1 MSQLTSIL
9 AGIVIATA
17 LALPRS
23 TAAQTSDFGAC
34 VARIEALAMERGISQ
49 ATTSR
54 VLPTVRPLERVIRA
68 DRNQPEFVA
77 TFADYLGRR
86 VTANRVA
93 TGRALLAEHADLLR
107 SLTARYGVP
116 AQYLVAFWGLESNF
130 GGVLGNVPVFDALG
144 TLACDQRRSDYFTT
158 EFIHALSI
166 VERGDVE
173 PARMIG
179 SWAGAMGQTQF
190 MPSVYLE
197 HAADGD
203 GDGRVDIWASAP
215 DALASAARFLAGL
228 GWESG
233 YRWGRE
239 VLLPQG
245 FDYTRAGLRE
255 AQSLADWRALG
266 IRDANGDSV
275 PALDVR
281 AALLVPAGSS
291 GPAFLVYDNFRVI
304 MRWNNSEFFALTI
317 GHLADRIAGAG
328 TLVRPP
334 PATAALTRDQ
344 LQAIQAGLNVR
355 GFDAGSAD
363 GILGPATRAAIAEF
377 QSRSGLVA
385 DGFPT
390 PALLETLG
398 ID

>member
-1 MSQLTSIL
+1 MTRL
-9 AGIVIATA
+9 ASTLIGVGLVLGVVA
-17 LALPRS
+17 PRGA
-23 TAAQTSDFGAC
+23 AAQTAEFGEC
-34 VARIEALAMERGISQ
+34 VARLGELAMERGISP

-68 DRNQPEFVA
+68 DRNQPEFIA

-86 VTANRVA
+86 VTAARVG
-93 TGRALLAEHADLLR
+93 TGRALMAEHAGLLR
-107 SLTARYGVP
+107 SLTDRYGVP

-166 VERGDVE
+166 VERGDVD
-173 PARMIG
+173 PSRMVG

-203 GDGRVDIWASAP
+203 GDGRVDIWSSAA

-228 GWESG
+228 GWERG

-239 VLLPQG
+239 VRLPEG
-245 FDYTRAGLRE
+245 FDYTMAGLRGTN
-255 AQSLADWRALG
+255 SLADWRALG
-266 IRDANGDSV
+266 VRDTNGNPV
-275 PALDVR
+275 PALDLR
-281 AALLVPAGSS
+281 AALLVPAGSR
-291 GPAFLVYDNFRVI
+291 GPVFLVYDNFRVI
-304 MRWNNSEFFALTI
+304 MRWNNSEFFALAV

-328 TLVRPP
+328 PLAQPP
-334 PATAALTRDQ
+334 PETAALTREQ
-344 LQAIQAGLNVR
+344 LRAIQAGLNAR
-355 GFDAGSAD
+355 GLDAGPAD
-363 GILGPATRAAIAEF
+363 GILGPATRNAIAVF
-377 QSRSGLVA
+377 QSRNGLAA

-390 PALLETLG
+390 PALLERLG
-398 ID
+398 VQ